1 MRCAALMR
9 SVVHHF
15 ENGSFFRGLQ
25 TPSFGRKKMLALIV
39 EESNRGV
46 LGRDIVFH
54 ASKRHADLE
63 VRRMD
68 WMYATNSIFNPRRMP
83 TSFPALV
90 LVPLQGNQPNWYV
103 VLLDKACM
111 ALTHSVKAKKIMSPL
126 LLHHRKLFEINS
138 KCRI

>member
-1 MRCAALMR
+1 
-9 SVVHHF
+9 
-15 ENGSFFRGLQ
+15 
-25 TPSFGRKKMLALIV
+25 MLALIV

-68 WMYATNSIFNPRRMP
+68 WMYATNSIFNPRRML

-103 VLLDKACM
+103 FSTRVHDK
-111 ALTHSVKAKKIMSPL
+111 LTKRVW
-126 LLHHRKLFEINS
+126 R
-138 KCRI
+138 